1 MEWRFQRAAG
11 QTASVRA
18 TPRLWSS
25 ARLEGLTQHRCGL
38 AEISNWLYRRD
49 FQAFRHCGRNH
60 KICQH
65 SYKVTYKSI
74 SARLSLRTWG
84 ASLNDSRK
92 WQKCEGQPLVEAFC
106 PQWKDAVKRSFSSA
120 GIFARV
126 RPLSVVLANIWLKQ
140 TDIWAGNVRVTVC
153 EITSVGAWTHRLPQ
167 TCVGK

>member
-25 ARLEGLTQHRCGL
+25 ARLEGLTLHCCGL

-49 FQAFRHCGRNH
+49 FQTFRHCGRNH
-60 KICQH
+60 KIFQH
-65 SYKVTYKSI
+65 SYKVTYKSM
-74 SARLSLRTWG
+74 SARLSFLTWG
-84 ASLNDSRK
+84 ASLNYSRK
-92 WQKCEGQPLVEAFC
+92 WQKCEGQLLVEAFC
-106 PQWKDAVKRSFSSA
+106 PQWNDAVKCSFSSA

-140 TDIWAGNVRVTVC
+140 TDIGVRVTVC
-153 EITSVGAWTHRLPQ
+153 EITSVGAWTHRLLQ